1 MKKLDKKKKERKD
14 YFSSNSLILSF
25 IPLTSFSRP
34 SLYSFSNEILSSLVR
49 KFLTRST
56 PIPQHPY
63 PIQSP
68 PCIPLSVIRYIAK
81 GCIYIYRTSNMICMR
96 ELGGECCDMRGLLGF
111 LILFLLSKKPMHG
124 QEIANE
130 LAKRR
135 GEKPSPGTI
144 YPALKS
150 LKDLGF
156 LSEEKEGK
164 TITYGLS
171 AKGEKAFEIAKKR
184 FTRTFLGII
193 T

>member
-1 MKKLDKKKKERKD
+1 
-14 YFSSNSLILSF
+14 
-25 IPLTSFSRP
+25 
-34 SLYSFSNEILSSLVR
+34 
-49 KFLTRST
+49 
-56 PIPQHPY
+56 
-63 PIQSP
+63 
-68 PCIPLSVIRYIAK
+68 
-81 GCIYIYRTSNMICMR
+81 MR

-124 QEIANE
+124 QEIASE

-164 TITYGLS
+164 TIIYGLS
-171 AKGEKAFEIAKKR
+171 PKGEKALEIAKKR
-184 FTRTFLGII
+184 FTKTFLGII